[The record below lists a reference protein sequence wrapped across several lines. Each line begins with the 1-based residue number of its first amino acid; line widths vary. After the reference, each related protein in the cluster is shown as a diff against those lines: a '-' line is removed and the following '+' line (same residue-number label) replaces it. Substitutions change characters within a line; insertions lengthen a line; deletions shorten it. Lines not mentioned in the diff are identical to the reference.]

1 MIDLVWDLFQHGQIS
16 NLQQGKLAQ
25 IEKERNQDAN
35 AQRLEDRLSELEQRH
50 EQLKLVTLALWALLR
65 DQSGL
70 KESELRRYVE
80 QVDLLD
86 GTRDG
91 KASRKAETASC
102 SGCSRTVMGTSKVC
116 VYCGA
121 PLRLQSM
128 FSGT

>member
-1 MIDLVWDLFQHGQIS
+1 MLDLFWDLFQHGQIA

-25 IEKERNQDAN
+25 IEKEKNQDAK
-35 AQRLEDRLSELEQRH
+35 AERLEDRLSELEQRH

-65 DQSGL
+65 DQSGF

-80 QVDLLD
+80 HIDLLD
-86 GTRDG
+86 GTKDG
-91 KASRKAETASC
+91 KVSRKAETATC
-102 SGCSRTVMGTSKVC
+102 SGCKRAVMGTSKVC

-121 PLRLQSM
+121 TVPRQSM

>member
-1 MIDLVWDLFQHGQIS
+1 MIDLIWDLFQHGQIS

-25 IEKERNQDAN
+25 IEKERNQDAK
-35 AQRLEDRLSELEQRH
+35 AERIDDRLAELEQRH

-65 DQSGL
+65 DRSGL
-70 KESELRRYVE
+70 KESELRKYVE

-91 KASRKAETASC
+91 KASRPADTATC
-102 SGCSRTVMGTSKVC
+102 SGCKRTVIGTSKVC

-121 PLRLQSM
+121 AVSRSSM
-128 FSGT
+128 FLGT